1 MNRYCSTAKNV
12 LGSNLLPGHSN
23 KIVGITRRFVH
34 AGVKDPLHLR
44 SSVYPSD
51 IPEKLLSAIRR
62 RSPPAVWKAY
72 MELSDNDKLDKLSA
86 EHHALTLQSFQIK
99 NLGSYSSDEIKFYR
113 QCLSHILE
121 TMKLHG
127 HKPDIRDYNLM
138 LDFYGRS
145 GDWKSATDCFGEID
159 KPNEYSFNLYLQAA
173 LRCKKYEDA
182 FRIFAL
188 MKSSNIEPT
197 EMTYNTMI
205 EVNGRLGNITEADK
219 LFQDHFVPEAKKPVS
234 IISTLLHKNKP
245 KYPSYTSAAAPLGR
259 IIPYQLKNT
268 VLKPTA
274 NTFDALIDAHG
285 RKKNTAGL
293 NHIYTKMMPQYQVK
307 PNLKTFNSLIEWY
320 CYSEDVESAR
330 KMFMDM
336 EKEGV
341 QPNIVTFNHL
351 FRLEAVKRNRPKVAE
366 TLLEYMKTEY
376 NIRPLPTMY
385 RTLIRIH
392 SKHNRVDEVSRLY
405 TEYNLLKA
413 GSKKT
418 SPTKAK
424 PTAGGNTNAASATE
438 VPTATT
444 TTTDETTATTTTTA
458 TFAV

>member
-1 MNRYCSTAKNV
+1 MNRYYSTAKSV
-12 LGSNLLPGHSN
+12 WGSNLLPGHSN
-23 KIVGITRRFVH
+23 KFVGITRRFVH
-34 AGVKDPLHLR
+34 GGVKDPLHLR

-62 RSPPAVWKAY
+62 RNPPAVWKAY
-72 MELSDNDKLDKLSA
+72 MELSDNDKLGKLTP

-113 QCLSHILE
+113 QCLSHVLE

-127 HKPDIRDYNLM
+127 HKPDIRDHNLM

-145 GDWKSATDCFGEID
+145 GDWKSAADCFGEIE

-182 FRIFAL
+182 FRIFGL
-188 MKSSNIEPT
+188 MKNSNITPT

-205 EVNGRLGNITEADK
+205 EVNGRLGNIAEADK
-219 LFQDHFVPEAKKPVS
+219 IFQDHFVPKVEKPAS
-234 IISTLLHKNKP
+234 IISSLLHKPVN
-245 KYPSYTSAAAPLGR
+245 KYPTYTSAAAPLGR

-285 RKKNTAGL
+285 CKKNTAGL
-293 NHIYTKMMPQYQVK
+293 SHIYTKMMPKYQVK
-307 PNLKTFNSLIEWY
+307 PNLTTFNSLIEWY

-330 KMFMDM
+330 KMFIDM

-351 FRLEAVKRNRPKVAE
+351 FRHEALKRNRPKVAE
-366 TLLEYMKTEY
+366 SLLEYMKTEY
-376 NIRPLPTMY
+376 GIRPLPTMY

-392 SKHNRVDEVSRLY
+392 NKHNRVDEVTRLY
-405 TEYNLLKA
+405 AEYNLLKA
-413 GSKKT
+413 GSKR
-418 SPTKAK
+418 SAVSSTKDSTK
-424 PTAGGNTNAASATE
+424 STI
-438 VPTATT
+438 TAT
-444 TTTDETTATTTTTA
+444 DATAADA
-458 TFAV
+458 TVAV